1 MIIKSYE
8 LNKIN
13 LKKNN
18 IYLLYGENE
27 GLKNKVI
34 NDIFKEFSNNAY
46 KYDEKEILD
55 NKENFFNSVLSKSF
69 FETKKFI
76 MILRST
82 DKIVSVIEDV
92 LEKITNDTKI
102 ILLAGILE
110 KKSKLRLLFE
120 KNKNIVCIPFYSDND
135 QTLSSIASS
144 YFKERKIPVSQE
156 IINLLVARSRGDR
169 LNLNN
174 EITKIENFINN
185 KKKIN
190 INDILKLTNLAENY
204 SVNELV
210 DSCLAKKTK
219 LRLLFEKNKNII
231 CIPFYADNKQTL
243 SNIANSYF
251 KEKKIPISQEIIN
264 LLVARSRGDR
274 LNLNNE
280 IIKIENFV
288 NNKKNININDIL
300 KLTNLAENYSVTELV
315 DNCLAKRTAKTIN
328 ILNENNYSAE
338 DCILIIKTF
347 LIKANRLNKLHNQT
361 KDNKNIDQVITS
373 FKPPIFWKDKEIV
386 KEQIKNWSIERIE
399 NLIYK
404 INEIELLIKK
414 NSTNALNILFNFIVT
429 ESNKTNN

>member
-1 MIIKSYE
+1 MIVKSYE

-13 LKKNN
+13 LKRNN

-34 NDIFKEFSNNAY
+34 NDIFKEFLKNTY

-55 NKENFFNSVLSKSF
+55 NKENFFNSILSKSF
-69 FETKKFI
+69 FETKKLI
-76 MILRST
+76 IISRSS
-82 DKIVSVIEDV
+82 DKIVSIIEEV
-92 LEKITNDTKI
+92 LEKITEDVKI
-102 ILLAGILE
+102 ILLTGILE

-120 KNKNIVCIPFYSDND
+120 KNKNIICIPFYSDND

-156 IINLLVARSRGDR
+156 IINLLVTRSRGDR
-169 LNLNN
+169 LNINN
-174 EITKIENFINN
+174 EMNKIENFIKN
-185 KKKIN
+185 KKKVS

-210 DSCLAKKTK
+210 DSCLAKKT
-219 LRLLFEKNKNII
+219 
-231 CIPFYADNKQTL
+231 
-243 SNIANSYF
+243 
-251 KEKKIPISQEIIN
+251 
-264 LLVARSRGDR
+264 
-274 LNLNNE
+274 
-280 IIKIENFV
+280 
-288 NNKKNININDIL
+288 
-300 KLTNLAENYSVTELV
+300 
-315 DNCLAKRTAKTIN
+315 AKTIN
-328 ILNENNYSAE
+328 ILNENNYSTE

-347 LIKANRLNKLHNQT
+347 LIKAKRLSKLQNQT

-386 KEQIKNWSIERIE
+386 KEQTKNWSINKIE

-414 NSTNALNILFNFIVT
+414 NSSSSINILFDFIVAQ
-429 ESNKTNN
+429 SNKANN

>member
-34 NDIFKEFSNNAY
+34 NDTFKEFLKNIY

-55 NKENFFNSVLSKSF
+55 NKENFFNSIFSKSF
-69 FETKKFI
+69 FETKKLI
-76 MILRST
+76 MILRTS
-82 DKIVSVIEDV
+82 DKIVNIIEEII
-92 LEKITNDTKI
+92 EKITEDTKI

-110 KKSKLRLLFE
+110 KKTKLRLLFE
-120 KNKNIVCIPFYSDND
+120 KNKNTICIPFYADNN
-135 QTLSSIASS
+135 QTLGNIANS
-144 YFKERKIPVSQE
+144 YFKEKKIPISRE
-156 IINLLVARSRGDR
+156 TINILVARSRGDR

-174 EITKIENFINN
+174 EITKIENFTKN

-190 INDILKLTNLAENY
+190 I
-204 SVNELV
+204 S
-210 DSCLAKKTK
+210 
-219 LRLLFEKNKNII
+219 
-231 CIPFYADNKQTL
+231 
-243 SNIANSYF
+243 
-251 KEKKIPISQEIIN
+251 
-264 LLVARSRGDR
+264 
-274 LNLNNE
+274 
-280 IIKIENFV
+280 
-288 NNKKNININDIL
+288 DIL

-315 DNCLAKRTAKTIN
+315 DCCLAKNSTKTIN
-328 ILNENNYSAE
+328 ILNENNYSTE

-347 LIKANRLNKLHNQT
+347 LMKAKRLNKLQNQT

-373 FKPPIFWKDKEIV
+373 FKPPIFWKDKDII
-386 KEQIKNWSIERIE
+386 KEQIKNWSLKKIE

-414 NSTNALNILFNFIVT
+414 NSKNSINILFDFIIT
-429 ESNKTNN
+429 QSSKTNN

>member
-1 MIIKSYE
+1 MIIKSYDI
-8 LNKIN
+8 NKIN

-34 NDIFKEFSNNAY
+34 NDSFKEFLKNIY
-46 KYDEKEILD
+46 KYDEKEIID
-55 NKENFFNSVLSKSF
+55 NKENFFNSIFSKSF
-69 FETKKFI
+69 FETKKLI

-82 DKIVSVIEDV
+82 DKIVNIIEEII
-92 LEKITNDTKI
+92 EKITEDTKI

-110 KKSKLRLLFE
+110 K
-120 KNKNIVCIPFYSDND
+120 
-135 QTLSSIASS
+135 
-144 YFKERKIPVSQE
+144 
-156 IINLLVARSRGDR
+156 RS
-169 LNLNN
+169 
-174 EITKIENFINN
+174 
-185 KKKIN
+185 
-190 INDILKLTNLAENY
+190 
-204 SVNELV
+204 
-210 DSCLAKKTK
+210 K

-231 CIPFYADNKQTL
+231 CIPFYADNNQTL
-243 SNIANSYF
+243 VSITSSYF

-280 IIKIENFV
+280 IIKIENFTK
-288 NNKKNININDIL
+288 NKKKINISDIL

-315 DNCLAKRTAKTIN
+315 DSCLAKNSTKTIN

-347 LIKANRLNKLHNQT
+347 LIKAKRLNNLQNQT
-361 KDNKNIDQVITS
+361 KNNKNIDQVITS
-373 FKPPIFWKDKEIV
+373 FKPPIFWKDKDIV
-386 KEQIKNWSIERIE
+386 KAQIKNWSLKKIE

-414 NSTNALNILFNFIVT
+414 NSSNSINILFDFIIT
-429 ESNKTNN
+429 QSSKTNN

>member
-34 NDIFKEFSNNAY
+34 NDTFKEFLKNIY
-46 KYDEKEILD
+46 RYDEKEILD
-55 NKENFFNSVLSKSF
+55 NKENFFNTILSKSF

-76 MILRST
+76 MILRSS
-82 DKIVSVIEDV
+82 DKIVNIIEEV
-92 LEKITNDTKI
+92 LEKITEDTKI

-120 KNKNIVCIPFYSDND
+120 KNKNVICIPLYADND
-135 QTLSSIASS
+135 QTLSS
-144 YFKERKIPVSQE
+144 
-156 IINLLVARSRGDR
+156 
-169 LNLNN
+169 
-174 EITKIENFINN
+174 
-185 KKKIN
+185 
-190 INDILKLTNLAENY
+190 
-204 SVNELV
+204 
-210 DSCLAKKTK
+210 
-219 LRLLFEKNKNII
+219 
-231 CIPFYADNKQTL
+231 
-243 SNIANSYF
+243 IANSYF

-280 IIKIENFV
+280 ITKIENFTK
-288 NNKKNININDIL
+288 NKKKVNINDIL

-315 DNCLAKRTAKTIN
+315 DSCLAKNLTKTVN
-328 ILNENNYSAE
+328 ILNENNYSTE

-347 LIKANRLNKLHNQT
+347 LIKTKRLNKLQNQT
-361 KDNKNIDQVITS
+361 KDNKNIDQFITS

-386 KEQIKNWSIERIE
+386 KEQIKNWTLKKGE

-414 NSTNALNILFNFIVT
+414 NSSNSINILFDFIIAQ
-429 ESNKTNN
+429 SNKTNN

>member
-13 LKKNN
+13 LKRNN

-34 NDIFKEFSNNAY
+34 NDTFKEFLKNIFR
-46 KYDEKEILD
+46 YDEKEILD
-55 NKENFFNSVLSKSF
+55 NKENFFNTILSKSF
-69 FETKKFI
+69 FETKKII
-76 MILRST
+76 MILRSS
-82 DKIVSVIEDV
+82 DKIVNIIEEI
-92 LEKITNDTKI
+92 LEKITEDTKI
-102 ILLAGILE
+102 ILLTGILE

-120 KNKNIVCIPFYSDND
+120 KNKNAICIPLYADNN
-135 QTLSSIASS
+135 QTLSS
-144 YFKERKIPVSQE
+144 
-156 IINLLVARSRGDR
+156 
-169 LNLNN
+169 
-174 EITKIENFINN
+174 
-185 KKKIN
+185 
-190 INDILKLTNLAENY
+190 
-204 SVNELV
+204 
-210 DSCLAKKTK
+210 
-219 LRLLFEKNKNII
+219 
-231 CIPFYADNKQTL
+231 
-243 SNIANSYF
+243 IANSYF

-280 IIKIENFV
+280 ITKIENFTK
-288 NNKKNININDIL
+288 NKKKVNINDIL

-315 DNCLAKRTAKTIN
+315 DSCLAKNSTKTAN
-328 ILNENNYSAE
+328 ILNENKYSTE

-347 LIKANRLNKLHNQT
+347 LIKAKRLNKLQNQT

-386 KEQIKNWSIERIE
+386 KEQIKNWSLKKIE

-414 NSTNALNILFNFIVT
+414 NSSNSINILFDFIIAQ
-429 ESNKTNN
+429 SNKTNN

>member
-1 MIIKSYE
+1 MIVKSYE

-13 LKKNN
+13 LKRNN

-34 NDIFKEFSNNAY
+34 NDIFKEFLKNTY

-55 NKENFFNSVLSKSF
+55 NKENFFNSILSKSF
-69 FETKKFI
+69 FETKKII
-76 MILRST
+76 MISRSS
-82 DKIVSVIEDV
+82 DKIVSIIEEV
-92 LEKITNDTKI
+92 LEKITEDVKI
-102 ILLAGILE
+102 ILLTGILE

-120 KNKNIVCIPFYSDND
+120 KNKNIICIPFYSDND

-156 IINLLVARSRGDR
+156 IINLLVTRSRGDR
-169 LNLNN
+169 LNINN
-174 EITKIENFINN
+174 EMNKIENFIKN
-185 KKKIN
+185 KKKVS

-210 DSCLAKKTK
+210 DNCLAKK
-219 LRLLFEKNKNII
+219 
-231 CIPFYADNKQTL
+231 
-243 SNIANSYF
+243 
-251 KEKKIPISQEIIN
+251 
-264 LLVARSRGDR
+264 
-274 LNLNNE
+274 
-280 IIKIENFV
+280 
-288 NNKKNININDIL
+288 
-300 KLTNLAENYSVTELV
+300 
-315 DNCLAKRTAKTIN
+315 TAKTIN
-328 ILNENNYSAE
+328 ILNENNYSTE

-347 LIKANRLNKLHNQT
+347 LIKAKRLSKLQNQT

-386 KEQIKNWSIERIE
+386 KEQTKNWSINKIE

-414 NSTNALNILFNFIVT
+414 NSSSSINILFDFIVAQ
-429 ESNKTNN
+429 SNKANN